1 MSFVTAKC
9 IHCGGVITVDDTK
22 PISKCDFCDSTFHT
36 ETVLVHH
43 KKNTV
48 KNADD
53 EIMDDFIDCMEQI
66 IEGNEPEKINEY
78 YNRVLDLV
86 DSGNIDEWSAQ
97 LKDLTLSSETHDL
110 AIDTIIKNICTNY
123 KTTPGTAEISGVYL
137 EKYDTKNYPKAARY
151 YDIPAS
157 EHIYFI
163 KDSTVLDSFKRG
175 FAIGSKGIYYCSNQ
189 KLKGFLPWK
198 DFAQSNVVITRG
210 ILYIN
215 NLEFYPGL
223 GKHILELLEELQK
236 AMRYLYS

>member
-1 MSFVTAKC
+1 M
-9 IHCGGVITVDDTK
+9 
-22 PISKCDFCDSTFHT
+22 
-36 ETVLVHH
+36 
-43 KKNTV
+43 
-48 KNADD
+48 
-53 EIMDDFIDCMEQI
+53 
-66 IEGNEPEKINEY
+66 
-78 YNRVLDLV
+78 
-86 DSGNIDEWSAQ
+86 
-97 LKDLTLSSETHDL
+97 
-110 AIDTIIKNICTNY
+110 NICTNY

-137 EKYDTKNYPKAARY
+137 EKYDTKNYPKAASY

-189 KLKGFLPWK
+189 KIKGFLPWK

-236 AMRYLYS
+236 AVRYLHS